1 MTSFFVYSLCLLL
14 RVDIRILC
22 GLLPIVLVSYSNKHV
37 DTTFQKFKSNNLTLN
52 LDGKQVLVAVGD
64 RVMIYDA

>member
-14 RVDIRILC
+14 RVDIRILY
-22 GLLPIVLVSYSNKHV
+22 GLLPIVQVSSSIKHV